1 MATIKD
7 VAKEAKVSVATVS
20 RVLNDKETVRPET
33 QEKVFRAIEKLN
45 FEPNLLARNF
55 RKNETRVVLIVA
67 PNITNPYYAHIL
79 TGIGDTAGSL
89 GYSALIY
96 NTSGKEEKE
105 KEAFEMLAKK
115 RADGA
120 ILLASTM
127 ESSFLMKYAKE
138 YPMVQCSEYDTEAD
152 LPRVS
157 IDNYKA
163 TREVMRYLIELGH
176 KKIATISSK
185 NPYISTLERQKA
197 YEDAL
202 AEERLKVPK
211 SYTAMADRDY
221 SFNSAKKAAM
231 KLLSMKNRPTAV
243 LCISDTIAL
252 GAISAA
258 QELNIRVPEDLTV
271 TGFDDVEDT
280 TMFHPYI
287 STVKQPCYK
296 LGVESMKLLYDCMR
310 KKEIKETHHILKHQ
324 FIERESSGPLST

>member
-20 RVLNDKETVRPET
+20 RVLNDKETVKPET
-33 QEKVFRAIEKLN
+33 QEKVLKAIEKLN

-79 TGIGDTAGSL
+79 TGIGDTAGTL

-96 NTSGKEEKE
+96 NTSGKPEKE
-105 KEAFEMLAKK
+105 KEALDMLAKK

-127 ESSFLMKYAKE
+127 DRSLLVQYAND
-138 YPMVQCSEYDTEAD
+138 YPMVQCSEYDEKAD

-157 IDNYKA
+157 IDNYRA
-163 TREVMRYLIELGH
+163 TRELMTYLLQLGH
-176 KKIATISSK
+176 TKIATISSK
-185 NPYISTLERQKA
+185 NPYISTMERQRA

-202 AEERLKVPK
+202 KDKSMKVPK
-211 SYTAMADRDY
+211 SYTVFADRDY

-243 LCISDTIAL
+243 FCISDTIAL

-258 QELNIRVPEDLTV
+258 KELNIRVPEDLTV

-296 LGVESMKLLYDCMR
+296 LGVQSMKLLYDCIR
-310 KKEIKETHHILKHQ
+310 KKEMKEKHHILKHQ
-324 FIERESSGPLST
+324 FIERESSGPHTT